1 MTAPASPA
9 RLPLV
14 LVVDDGATIRMFVRQ
29 ALEQAGFAVEEAEDG
44 RQAVELF
51 TRVCPDLVLLDV
63 IMPEMDGFQTCATL
77 RQTTRGEHLPIVM
90 LTGLE
95 DEASIDR
102 AYEVGATDFITKPI
116 NWVLLG
122 HRVRYLLRASRAI
135 GEVRQN
141 EEALRQEVH
150 LSTTL
155 VQVGRDLTSS
165 LATPVIL
172 ERLCQLTTAVLGCE
186 HSYTLLYQP
195 ERDTYAA
202 VASYG
207 YPSHQKETLKTLS
220 LSGATVAPFLKRLG
234 RTDLIIQET
243 VECESSI
250 PPILLEPFVLNTA
263 LCLVLRRGNEVI
275 GLHTIGS
282 PALHT
287 TFTPQQ
293 QRLALGIAQFASLAL
308 DNACL
313 LEQAESATRLKSDF
327 LSTVSHELR
336 TPLHV
341 ILGYNDLL
349 LEQTFGPLTAQQS
362 STLMRLQ
369 RSARELLAM
378 IDNVLQVGRLDAN
391 QLPIELQEIDI
402 PAFLA
407 QLQTETSDLCEQSKL
422 QFEWQIGAALPLLL
436 TDVGKLKIVLKN
448 LIGNAVKF
456 TQEGTIVITARALQ
470 HGIEISVTDTGP
482 GIPQEDLRMIFDA
495 FRQGGQVLTRQHRG
509 VGLGLYIVRQ
519 MLDLLGGSISVESTI
534 GKGSTFSVWVPQRR
548 SAVQPS
554 LVAVTAQPQQ
564 GLD

>member
-1 MTAPASPA
+1 
-9 RLPLV
+9 
-14 LVVDDGATIRMFVRQ
+14 MFIRQ
-29 ALEQAGFAVEEAEDG
+29 ALEQAGFTVEEADNG
-44 RQAVELF
+44 KRALELF
-51 TRVCPDLVLLDV
+51 ARTRPDLVLLDV

-77 RQTTRGEHLPIVM
+77 RRTPQGEHLPIVM

-135 GEVRQN
+135 AEVRQG

-172 ERLCQLTTAVLGCE
+172 ERLCQLTTSVLDCDR
-186 HSYTLLYQP
+186 SYTLLYQP
-195 ERDTYAA
+195 ERDSYAA
-202 VASYG
+202 VANYG
-207 YPSHQKETLKTLS
+207 YLPDHKETFTTLS
-220 LSGATVAPFLKRLG
+220 LSGATISPFVKRLVHAG
-234 RTDLIIQET
+234 IISQET
-243 VECESSI
+243 SEDQENVPS
-250 PPILLEPFVLNTA
+250 ILLEPFALNSGFFLA
-263 LCLVLRRGNEVI
+263 LRRGSEVI
-275 GLHTIGS
+275 GIHAGGS
-282 PALHT
+282 QAPHT
-287 TFTPQQ
+287 TFSPQQ

-349 LEQTFGPLTAQQS
+349 IEQAFGPLTAQQH
-362 STLMRLQ
+362 STLLRLR
-369 RSARELLAM
+369 RSAKELLGM
-378 IDNVLQVGRLDAN
+378 IDNVLQVGRLEAN
-391 QLPIELQEIDI
+391 KLPIELQEITVPTFI
-402 PAFLA
+402 A
-407 QLQTETSDLCEQSKL
+407 QLQTETSGLCEQSEL
-422 QFEWQIGAALPLLL
+422 QFEWQIDEELPILL
-436 TDVGKLKIVLKN
+436 TDVGKLKMVIKN

-456 TQEGTIVITARALQ
+456 TPEGTVKITTRAQ
-470 HGIEISVTDTGP
+470 RGGVEIGVSDTGP
-482 GIPQEDLRMIFDA
+482 GIPREDLRTIFDA

-519 MLDLLGGSISVESTI
+519 MLDLLGGSVSVESTAS
-534 GKGSTFSVWVPQRR
+534 KGSTFRVWVPQRR
-548 SAVQPS
+548 SPPPDPLFAVDVQPH
-554 LVAVTAQPQQ
+554 PH
-564 GLD
+564 LD

>member
-1 MTAPASPA
+1 MTDSSSPSTHS
-9 RLPLV
+9 RILI
-14 LVVDDGATIRMFVRQ
+14 VDDGATIRMFVRQ
-29 ALEQAGFAVEEAEDG
+29 ALEQAGFIVEEAENG
-44 RQAVELF
+44 RQALELF
-51 TRVCPDLVLLDV
+51 ARTCPDLVLLDV
-63 IMPEMDGFQTCATL
+63 IMPEMDGFQTCAAL
-77 RQTTRGEHLPIVM
+77 RQTARGEHLPIVM

-135 GEVRQN
+135 DEVRQS

-172 ERLCQLTTAVLGCE
+172 ERLCQLTAVVLGCE
-186 HSYTLLYQP
+186 RSYTLLYQP
-195 ERDTYAA
+195 EQDTYAA

-220 LSGATVAPFLKRLG
+220 LSGAAVAPFLKRLVC
-234 RTDLIIQET
+234 TDLVVQET
-243 VECESSI
+243 LESAEPI
-250 PPILLEPFVLNTA
+250 PTILLESFTLNTA

-275 GLHTIGS
+275 GIHTIGS
-282 PALHT
+282 QAPHI
-287 TFTPQQ
+287 TFTQQQ

-349 LEQTFGPLTAQQS
+349 LEQAFGPLTAQQS
-362 STLMRLQ
+362 STLFRLQ
-369 RSARELLAM
+369 RSAKELLGM
-378 IDNVLQVGRLDAN
+378 IDNVLQVGRLESN
-391 QLPIELQEIDI
+391 KLPVELQEITI
-402 PAFLA
+402 PTLIT
-407 QLQTETSDLCEQSKL
+407 QLQTETSDLCDQSEL
-422 QFEWQIGAALPLLL
+422 QFEWQIEEKLPLLL

-456 TQEGTIVITARALQ
+456 TQKGIVTITARAQ
-470 HGIEISVTDTGP
+470 RYGVEIGVSDTGP
-482 GIPQEDLRMIFDA
+482 GIPREDLRAIFDA

-519 MLDLLGGSISVESTI
+519 MLDLLGGSVSVESTV
-534 GKGSTFSVWVPQRR
+534 GKGSTFWIWVPQRR
-548 SAVQPS
+548 STTQSSLFVTNSQPHHQ
-554 LVAVTAQPQQ
+554 AM
-564 GLD
+564 